1 MRPLAAAPV
10 SSVLALGAVALALA
24 ACTPAAEEPVAAPP
38 QEEIQSSTA
47 PSMGGPAALPTDGG
61 VTPAPEAMEDASA
74 AEVAAPASPEEA
86 ARLSGGEQNTPN

>member
-1 MRPLAAAPV
+1 MRLLAAASAV
-10 SSVLALGAVALALA
+10 SAIALTLA

-61 VTPAPEAMEDASA
+61 ITPAPEAMEDATA
-74 AEVAAPASPEEA
+74 ADVAAPASPEEA
-86 ARLSGGEQNTPN
+86 AKLSGGEQNTPN

>member
-1 MRPLAAAPV
+1 MRLLVAVPT
-10 SSVLALGAVALALA
+10 LGALALA
-24 ACTPAAEEPVAAPP
+24 LSACTPAAEEPVAAPP

-74 AEVAAPASPEEA
+74 DDVAAAVSPEEA
-86 ARLSGGEQNTPN
+86 AKLSGGQQTPTN